1 MVVLKSSHDPST
13 SVGMTKKGRGRGEAE
28 RHRAGE
34 EKSRSFQCAA
44 GDRARERRKKT
55 GRFGRDDK
63 KKKSRAADPVH
74 DQVGAGEVDA
84 TGTWSTRPQQQI
96 RSGARAGRDR
106 RKWRFRR
113 PVPRAVRVPIQSR
126 RYRRR

>member
-1 MVVLKSSHDPST
+1 MK
-13 SVGMTKKGRGRGEAE
+13 KKGRGRGEAE

-34 EKSRSFQCAA
+34 EKSRTFQCAA

-55 GRFGRDDK
+55 GRFGRDNK

-84 TGTWSTRPQQQI
+84 TGTWGARPQQQI
-96 RSGARAGRDR
+96 RSGAQAAGSGGRRASAVPVVERSER
-106 RKWRFRR
+106 RS
-113 PVPRAVRVPIQSR
+113 AQ
-126 RYRRR
+126 